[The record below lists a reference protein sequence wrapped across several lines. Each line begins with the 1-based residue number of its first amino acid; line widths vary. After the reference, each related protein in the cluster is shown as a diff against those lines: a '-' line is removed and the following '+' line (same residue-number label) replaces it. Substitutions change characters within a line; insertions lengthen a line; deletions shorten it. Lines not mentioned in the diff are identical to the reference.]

1 MTPYSLRL
9 RLLAGAAVAV
19 FAALA
24 IAWVA
29 MTLLFQRH
37 LELRVEQEL
46 RRDALQLVAGLTVDP
61 AGTITVQQEPTDPR
75 FGRPAGGLYW
85 QIGTGEQSQRSRS
98 LWDEALAPSPAAD
111 TMEWRTRRVDGPFGQ
126 RLFLLERLIQPAGSM
141 ESVLV
146 QLALDENELR
156 VARDDFSL
164 TLALFL
170 LLLWVVLSG
179 AAWIQ
184 VQLGLRPLK
193 RLRHELSSL
202 RHNASERL
210 SAGYPLEVEP
220 LTKAIND
227 LANARE
233 ADVKRARQRAA
244 DLAHGMK
251 TPLAALAAQSRLI
264 REGRG
269 DPHVSADGLD
279 RAISAAGAAVE
290 AELARARAAAS
301 RHARQEAQAAPLS
314 VAQRLI
320 LVLER
325 TEKGM
330 RLDYVLEV
338 PEDLRLAVAAED
350 LSEILGPLLENA
362 VRFARRQ
369 VRVSGAV
376 KDGSAVLSVEDDG
389 PGLSTAEAAEAVV
402 RGVRL
407 DQTGGGHGLGLAI
420 ARELAEATGGTIE
433 LGTSSLGGLRIELR
447 WKNADRL
454 PGSAEDG
461 SGAWTLQGVKN
472 RLATALSRKVSV
484 KT

>member
-1 MTPYSLRL
+1 VTRYSLRL

-61 AGTITVQQEPTDPR
+61 AGMITVQQEPTDPR

-85 QIGTGEQSQRSRS
+85 QVSTGQQSQRSRS
-98 LWDEALAPSPAAD
+98 LWDQALAPSPGAD
-111 TMEWRTRRVDGPFGQ
+111 ALEWRTRRFDGPFGQ
-126 RLFLLERLIQPAGSM
+126 RLFLLERIIQPAGSM
-141 ESVLV
+141 DNVLV
-146 QLALDENELR
+146 QLGLDENELR

-170 LLLWVVLSG
+170 LLLWIVLSG

-184 VQLGLRPLK
+184 VQLGLRPLD
-193 RLRHELSSL
+193 RLRRELSAL

-210 SAGYPLEVEP
+210 SAGYPREVEP

-264 REGRG
+264 REGHG
-269 DPHVSADGLD
+269 DPDVAADGLD

-301 RHARQEAQAAPLS
+301 RHARQDAQAAPLS

-338 PEDLRLAVAAED
+338 PGALRLAVAAED

-369 VRVSGAV
+369 VRVSGTT
-376 KDGSAVLSVEDDG
+376 KDGSTTLSVEDDG
-389 PGLSTAEAAEAVV
+389 PGLSTSEAAQAVV

-407 DQTGGGHGLGLAI
+407 DQAGGGHGLGLAI
-420 ARELAEATGGTIE
+420 ARELVEATGGTIE

-447 WKNADRL
+447 WKHADRIA
-454 PGSAEDG
+454 GTADG
-461 SGAWTLQGVKN
+461 SSGPWSLWVKT
-472 RLATALSRKVSV
+472 RLATALSRKVRV

>member
-37 LELRVEQEL
+37 LEMRVEQEL

-61 AGTITVQQEPTDPR
+61 AGMITVQQEPTDPR

-85 QIGTGEQSQRSRS
+85 QVGTGEQSQRSRS
-98 LWDEALAPSPAAD
+98 LWDQTLTPSPAAD
-111 TMEWRTRRVDGPFGQ
+111 ALEWRTRRVDGPFGQ

-170 LLLWVVLSG
+170 LLLWIVLSG

-184 VQLGLRPLK
+184 VQLGLRPLQ
-193 RLRHELSSL
+193 RLRRELSAL
-202 RHNASERL
+202 RHNAAERL
-210 SAGYPLEVEP
+210 SAGYPREVEP

-269 DPHVSADGLD
+269 DANVAADGLD

-301 RHARQEAQAAPLS
+301 RHAREEVQAAPLS

-338 PEDLRLAVAAED
+338 PESLRLAMAAED
-350 LSEILGPLLENA
+350 LSEILGPLFENA

-369 VRVSGAV
+369 VRVSAV
-376 KDGSAVLSVEDDG
+376 VQDGSTILSVEDDG
-389 PGLSTAEAAEAVV
+389 PGLSTAEAAQALV

-407 DQTGGGHGLGLAI
+407 DQAGGGHGLGLAI
-420 ARELAEATGGTIE
+420 ARELVEATGGTIE
-433 LGTSSLGGLRIELR
+433 LGTSSLGGLRVDLR
-447 WKNADRL
+447 WSKADSL
-454 PGSAEDG
+454 SSTADDG
-461 SGAWTLQGVKN
+461 TGWTLQAVKN
-472 RLATALSRKVSV
+472 RLATALSRKITV

>member
-1 MTPYSLRL
+1 MTRYSLRL
-9 RLLAGAAVAV
+9 RLLAGGAVAV

-24 IAWVA
+24 LAWLA

-46 RRDALQLVAGLTVDP
+46 RRDGLQLVAGVSLNP
-61 AGTITVQQEPTDPR
+61 AGMITVQQLPTDAR
-75 FGRPAGGLYW
+75 FGVPSGGLYW
-85 QIGTGEQSQRSRS
+85 QISTAQQSQRSRS
-98 LWDEALAPSPAAD
+98 LWDQVLPPSPDAD
-111 TMEWRTRRVDGPFGQ
+111 ALEWRTRRVQGPFDQ
-126 RLFLLERLIQPAGSM
+126 RLFILERLVQPVGST

-156 VARDDFSL
+156 VARDEFSQ

-170 LLLWVVLSG
+170 LLLWAVLAG

-184 VQLGLRPLK
+184 VELGLRPLK
-193 RLRHELSSL
+193 QLRNELSAL
-202 RHNASERL
+202 RHNAAERL
-210 SAGYPLEVEP
+210 SAGYPREVEP

-227 LANARE
+227 LATARE

-251 TPLAALAAQSRLI
+251 TPLAALAAQSRMI
-264 REGRG
+264 REGRS
-269 DPHVSADGLD
+269 DPALAADGLD

-301 RHARQEAQAAPLS
+301 RHASQDAQAAPLS

-325 TEKGM
+325 TDKGM
-330 RLDYVLEV
+330 RLDYVLDVSET
-338 PEDLRLAVAAED
+338 LRLAVAAED

-369 VRVSGAV
+369 VRVSGATA
-376 KDGSAVLSVEDDG
+376 DGTIILSVEDDG
-389 PGLSTAEAAEAVV
+389 PGLSAAEAASVMV

-407 DQTGGGHGLGLAI
+407 DQAGGGHGLGLAI
-420 ARELAEATGGTIE
+420 ARELVEATGGTIE
-433 LGTSSLGGLRIELR
+433 LGTSSLGGLRVELR
-447 WKNADRL
+447 WNRAGRFA
-454 PGSAEDG
+454 STSYDG
-461 SGAWTLQGVKN
+461 ARSWTLQAVKT
-472 RLATALSRKVSV
+472 RLATALARR
-484 KT
+484 

>member
-1 MTPYSLRL
+1 MTRYSLRL
-9 RLLAGAAVAV
+9 RLLAGAAIAV

-24 IAWVA
+24 LAWLA

-46 RRDALQLVAGLTVDP
+46 RRDALQLVAGLSLNS
-61 AGTITVQQEPTDPR
+61 AGMIIIQQLPTDPR
-75 FGRPAGGLYW
+75 LSIPAGGLYW
-85 QIGTGEQSQRSRS
+85 QVSAGQETQRSRS
-98 LWDEALAPSPAAD
+98 LWDQTLPPSPQAD
-111 TMEWRTRRVDGPFGQ
+111 AMEWRTREIDGPFGQ
-126 RLFLLERLIQPAGSM
+126 QLFLLERLVQPVGSA

-146 QLALDENELR
+146 QLALDENELS
-156 VARDDFSL
+156 VARAEFSQ

-170 LLLWVVLSG
+170 LLLWAVLAG

-184 VQLGLRPLK
+184 VQLGLKPLN
-193 RLRHELSSL
+193 RLRRELSAL

-210 SAGYPLEVEP
+210 SAGYPQEVEP

-227 LANARE
+227 LATARE

-264 REGRG
+264 REGRT
-269 DPHVSADGLD
+269 DPAAAADGLD
-279 RAISAAGAAVE
+279 RAISAAAAAVE

-301 RHARQEAQAAPLS
+301 RHARQDAQAAPLS
-314 VAQRLI
+314 VAQKLT

-330 RLDYVLEV
+330 RLDYDLDV
-338 PEDLRLAVAAED
+338 PEGLRLAVAAED

-369 VRVSGAV
+369 VRVSSTVGEDTV
-376 KDGSAVLSVEDDG
+376 VLNVEDDG
-389 PGLSTAEAAEAVV
+389 PGLSAAEMAEVMV

-420 ARELAEATGGTIE
+420 ARELVEATGGTIE
-433 LGTSSLGGLRIELR
+433 LGASALGGLRIELR
-447 WKNADRL
+447 WNRADR
-454 PGSAEDG
+454 PA
-461 SGAWTLQGVKN
+461 GASDDRSRAWILHAVKARLQ
-472 RLATALSRKVSV
+472 TALARLI
-484 KT
+484 

>member
-1 MTPYSLRL
+1 MTRYSLRW
-9 RLLAGAAVAV
+9 RLLVGAAVAV

-24 IAWVA
+24 LAWLA

-46 RRDALQLVAGLTVDP
+46 RRDALQLVAGLTVNP
-61 AGTITVQQEPTDPR
+61 AGMITIQQPPTDPR
-75 FGRPAGGLYW
+75 LSIPAGGLYW
-85 QIGTGEQSQRSRS
+85 QVSTGAETQRSRS
-98 LWDEALAPSPAAD
+98 LWDPALGSSPNAD
-111 TMEWRTRRVDGPFGQ
+111 ALEWRTRQTEGPFDQ
-126 RLFLLERLIQPAGSM
+126 RLFMLERIVQPVGSM
-141 ESVLV
+141 ERVLV
-146 QLALDENELR
+146 QLALNENELT
-156 VARDDFSL
+156 VARNEFSQ

-170 LLLWVVLSG
+170 FLLWTVLAG

-184 VQLGLRPLK
+184 VQLGLKPLK
-193 RLRHELSSL
+193 RLRRELSAL

-210 SAGYPLEVEP
+210 SAGYPREVEP

-227 LANARE
+227 LATARE

-264 REGRG
+264 REGRS
-269 DPHVSADGLD
+269 DPAAAADGLD
-279 RAISAAGAAVE
+279 RAISAATAAVE

-301 RHARQEAQAAPLS
+301 RHARQDAQAAPLA

-330 RLDYVLEV
+330 RLDYVLDM
-338 PEDLRLAVAAED
+338 PETLRLRIAAED

-369 VRVSGAV
+369 VRVSGAAT
-376 KDGSAVLSVEDDG
+376 DSAIVVTVEDDG
-389 PGLSTAEAAEAVV
+389 PGLSAAEIAQVMV

-420 ARELAEATGGTIE
+420 ARELVEATGGAIA
-433 LGTSSLGGLRIELR
+433 LAASSLGGLKVEMH
-447 WKNADRL
+447 WDSTDRL
-454 PGSAEDG
+454 SETEDA
-461 SGAWTLQGVKN
+461 GAWTAVKN
-472 RLATALSRKVSV
+472 RLATALARR
-484 KT
+484 

>member
-1 MTPYSLRL
+1 MTRYSLRL
-9 RLLAGAAVAV
+9 RLLAGGAVAV

-24 IAWVA
+24 LAWLA

-46 RRDALQLVAGLTVDP
+46 RRDALQLVAGVSLNP
-61 AGTITVQQEPTDPR
+61 AGMITIQQLPTDPR
-75 FGRPAGGLYW
+75 FGIPSGGLYW
-85 QIGTGEQSQRSRS
+85 QVTAGDQLQRSRS
-98 LWDEALAPSPAAD
+98 LWDQALPPSPAAD
-111 TMEWRTRRVDGPFGQ
+111 ALEWRTRPVAGPFGQ
-126 RLFLLERLIQPAGSM
+126 SLFLLERLIQPTDSTQ
-141 ESVLV
+141 SVLV
-146 QLALDENELR
+146 QVALDENELR
-156 VARDDFSL
+156 VARDEFSQ

-170 LLLWVVLSG
+170 LLLWAALAV

-184 VQLGLRPLK
+184 VELGLRPLK
-193 RLRHELSSL
+193 QLRHELSAL
-202 RHNASERL
+202 RHNAAERL
-210 SAGYPLEVEP
+210 SAGYPREVEP

-227 LANARE
+227 LATARE
-233 ADVKRARQRAA
+233 GDVKRARQRAA

-269 DPHVSADGLD
+269 DSGAAADGLD
-279 RAISAAGAAVE
+279 RAISAAAAAVE

-301 RHARQEAQAAPLS
+301 RHAREDVQAAPLA

-330 RLDYVLEV
+330 RLDYVVDV
-338 PEDLRLAVAAED
+338 PETLRLRITAED

-362 VRFARRQ
+362 ARFARRQ
-369 VRVSGAV
+369 VRVSGV
-376 KDGSAVLSVEDDG
+376 TVDGNHVLTVEDDG
-389 PGLSTAEAAEAVV
+389 PGLSAAEIAQVMV

-420 ARELAEATGGTIE
+420 ARELVEATGGMIA
-433 LGTSSLGGLRIELR
+433 LAKSVLGGLKIEMR
-447 WKNADRL
+447 WEITDRL
-454 PGSAEDG
+454 AHATDDG
-461 SGAWTLQGVKN
+461 SGSRLLQ
-472 RLATALSRKVSV
+472 AV
-484 KT
+484 KTRLQTAFRLI

>member
-1 MTPYSLRL
+1 MTRYSLRW

-46 RRDALQLVAGLTVDP
+46 RRDALQLVAGVSVNP
-61 AGTITVQQEPTDPR
+61 AGMIIVQQLPTDPR
-75 FGRPAGGLYW
+75 FDSPAGGLYW
-85 QIGTGEQSQRSRS
+85 QISTNEQSQRSRS
-98 LWDEALAPSPAAD
+98 LWDQALAPSPEAD
-111 TMEWRTRRVDGPFGQ
+111 AREWKTRRADGPFGQ
-126 RLFLLERLIQPAGSM
+126 RLFLLERIVQPAGST
-141 ESVLV
+141 ETVLV
-146 QLALDENELR
+146 QLALDENEIR
-156 VARDDFSL
+156 VARADFSL

-170 LLLWVVLSG
+170 LLLWAVLAG

-184 VQLGLRPLK
+184 VQLGLQPLK
-193 RLRHELSSL
+193 QLRQDLSAL

-210 SAGYPLEVEP
+210 SAGYPREVEP

-227 LANARE
+227 LASARE

-264 REGRG
+264 REGDS
-269 DPHVSADGLD
+269 DPGAAADGLD
-279 RAISAAGAAVE
+279 RAISAAAAAVE

-301 RHARQEAQAAPLS
+301 RHAHQDAQAAPLG

-330 RLDYVLEV
+330 RVDYVLDVSET
-338 PEDLRLAVAAED
+338 LRLAIAAED

-362 VRFARRQ
+362 VRFSRRH
-369 VRVSGAV
+369 VRVAGAEE
-376 KDGSAVLSVEDDG
+376 KGFILLSVEDDG
-389 PGLSTAEAAEAVV
+389 PGLSTAEAAEVMV

-407 DQTGGGHGLGLAI
+407 DQAGGGHG
-420 ARELAEATGGTIE
+420 
-433 LGTSSLGGLRIELR
+433 
-447 WKNADRL
+447 
-454 PGSAEDG
+454 
-461 SGAWTLQGVKN
+461 
-472 RLATALSRKVSV
+472 
-484 KT
+484 

>member
-1 MTPYSLRL
+1 MTRYSLRW
-9 RLLAGAAVAV
+9 RLLVGAAVAV
-19 FAALA
+19 FVALA
-24 IAWVA
+24 LAWLA

-46 RRDALQLVAGLTVDP
+46 RRDALQLVAGLGVNP
-61 AGTITVQQEPTDPR
+61 AGMITTLQVPTDPR
-75 FGRPAGGLYW
+75 LSIPAGGLYW
-85 QIGTGEQSQRSRS
+85 QISTSQQSQRSRS
-98 LWDEALAPSPAAD
+98 LWDQTLPPSPQAD
-111 TMEWRTRRVDGPFGQ
+111 ALEWRTRQIEGPFGQ
-126 RLFLLERLIQPAGSM
+126 RLFLLERIIQPAGST
-141 ESVLV
+141 ERVLV
-146 QLALDENELR
+146 QLALDENELT
-156 VARDDFSL
+156 VARDEFSQ

-170 LLLWVVLSG
+170 LLLWAVLGG

-184 VQLGLRPLK
+184 VQLGLKPLQ
-193 RLRHELSSL
+193 RLRRDLSAL

-210 SAGYPLEVEP
+210 SAGYPREVEP

-227 LANARE
+227 LASARE

-264 REGRG
+264 REGRS
-269 DPHVSADGLD
+269 DPQAAADGLD

-301 RHARQEAQAAPLS
+301 RHARQDAQAAPLS
-314 VAQRLI
+314 VAQKLI

-325 TEKGM
+325 TDKGM
-330 RLDYVLEV
+330 RLDYDLDV
-338 PEDLRLAVAAED
+338 PEMLRLAVSAED

-369 VRVSGAV
+369 VRVSGAAT
-376 KDGSAVLSVEDDG
+376 DDTIILSVEDDG
-389 PGLSTAEAAEAVV
+389 PGLSAAEAAEVMV

-407 DQTGGGHGLGLAI
+407 DQTSGGHGLGLAI
-420 ARELAEATGGTIE
+420 ARELVEATGGMIE

-447 WKNADRL
+447 WNRVDRL
-454 PGSAEDG
+454 AGAADEGASARILH
-461 SGAWTLQGVKN
+461 AVKARLQTAFA
-472 RLATALSRKVSV
+472 RLI
-484 KT
+484 

>member
-1 MTPYSLRL
+1 MTRYSLRL
-9 RLLAGAAVAV
+9 RLLAGGAVAV

-24 IAWVA
+24 LAWLA

-46 RRDALQLVAGLTVDP
+46 RRDALQLVAGVSVNP
-61 AGTITVQQEPTDPR
+61 AGMITLQQLPTDAR
-75 FGRPAGGLYW
+75 FGVPAGGLYW
-85 QIGTGEQSQRSRS
+85 QISTDQQSQRSRS
-98 LWDEALAPSPAAD
+98 LWDQALSPSPGAD
-111 TMEWRTRRVDGPFGQ
+111 ALEWRTRRVDGPFGQ
-126 RLFLLERLIQPAGSM
+126 RLFVLERLVQPVGSAGN
-141 ESVLV
+141 VLV

-156 VARDDFSL
+156 VARDEFSQ
-164 TLALFL
+164 TLGLFL
-170 LLLWVVLSG
+170 LLLWAVLAG

-184 VQLGLRPLK
+184 VELGLRPLK
-193 RLRHELSSL
+193 QLRHELSAL
-202 RHNASERL
+202 RHNAAERL
-210 SAGYPLEVEP
+210 SAGYPREVEP

-227 LANARE
+227 LATARE
-233 ADVKRARQRAA
+233 TDVKRARQRAA

-264 REGRG
+264 REGRS
-269 DPHVSADGLD
+269 DPALAADGLD

-301 RHARQEAQAAPLS
+301 RHARQDAQAAPLS

-330 RLDYVLEV
+330 RLDYVLDV
-338 PEDLRLAVAAED
+338 PETLRLAVAAED
-350 LSEILGPLLENA
+350 MSEILGPLLENA

-369 VRVSGAV
+369 VRVSGAAA
-376 KDGSAVLSVEDDG
+376 DGAVVLSVEDDG
-389 PGLSTAEAAEAVV
+389 PGLSAAEAAEVMV

-407 DQTGGGHGLGLAI
+407 DQAGGGHGLGLAI
-420 ARELAEATGGTIE
+420 ARELVEATGGTIE

-447 WKNADRL
+447 WNRADRMA
-454 PGSAEDG
+454 GAAEDG
-461 SGAWTLQGVKN
+461 SGSWTLQAVKT
-472 RLATALSRKVSV
+472 RLATALARRD
-484 KT
+484 

>member
-1 MTPYSLRL
+1 MTRYSLRW
-9 RLLAGAAVAV
+9 RLLVGAAVAV

-24 IAWVA
+24 LAWVA

-46 RRDALQLVAGLTVDP
+46 RRDGLQLVADLDVDP
-61 AGTITVQQEPTDPR
+61 TGMITLMQLPTDPR
-75 FGRPAGGLYW
+75 FGIPSGGLYW
-85 QIGTGEQSQRSRS
+85 QITAGQQTQRSRS
-98 LWDEALAPSPAAD
+98 LWDQVLPSSPQAD
-111 TMEWRTRRVDGPFGQ
+111 TMEWRTRQIDGPFNQ
-126 RLFLLERLIQPAGSM
+126 RLFLLERIVQPVGSM
-141 ESVLV
+141 ERVLV
-146 QLALDENELR
+146 QLALNEDEVT
-156 VARDDFSL
+156 VARNEFSQ

-170 LLLWVVLSG
+170 FLLWAALAG
-179 AAWIQ
+179 AAWVQ
-184 VQLGLRPLK
+184 VQLGLKPLK
-193 RLRHELSSL
+193 RLRRELSGL

-210 SAGYPLEVEP
+210 SAGYPVEVEP

-227 LANARE
+227 LATARE

-264 REGRG
+264 RGG
-269 DPHVSADGLD
+269 HTDPAAAADGMD
-279 RAISAAGAAVE
+279 RAISAATAAVE

-301 RHARQEAQAAPLS
+301 RHARQDAQAAPLA
-314 VAQRLI
+314 VAQKLM

-330 RLDYVLEV
+330 RLDYAIDI
-338 PEDLRLAVAAED
+338 PETLRLSVAAED

-369 VRVSGAV
+369 VSMFGTTTDDAF
-376 KDGSAVLSVEDDG
+376 VLTVEDDG
-389 PGLSTAEAAEAVV
+389 PGLSAAEIAQVMV

-420 ARELAEATGGTIE
+420 ARELVEATGGAIA
-433 LGTSSLGGLRIELR
+433 LDTSSLGGLKVELR
-447 WKNADRL
+447 WDRADRTSEANDT
-454 PGSAEDG
+454 GS
-461 SGAWTLQGVKN
+461 WTAVKK
-472 RLATALSRKVSV
+472 RFATVLGRH
-484 KT
+484 

>member
-1 MTPYSLRL
+1 MTRNSLRL
-9 RLLAGAAVAV
+9 RLLIGAAVAV
-19 FAALA
+19 FVALA
-24 IAWVA
+24 LAWLA

-46 RRDALQLVAGLTVDP
+46 RRDALQLVAGLGVNP
-61 AGTITVQQEPTDPR
+61 AGMITTLQVPTDPR
-75 FGRPAGGLYW
+75 LSIPAGGLYW
-85 QIGTGEQSQRSRS
+85 QISTNQQTQRSRS
-98 LWDEALAPSPAAD
+98 LWDQALPPSPQAD
-111 TMEWRTRRVDGPFGQ
+111 ALEWRTRQIDGPFGQ
-126 RLFLLERLIQPAGSM
+126 RLFLLERIIQPAASM
-141 ESVLV
+141 ERVLV

-156 VARDDFSL
+156 VARDEFSQ

-170 LLLWVVLSG
+170 LLLWAVLAG

-184 VQLGLRPLK
+184 VQLGLKPLQ
-193 RLRHELSSL
+193 RLRRDLSAL

-210 SAGYPLEVEP
+210 NAGYPREVEP

-227 LANARE
+227 LATARE

-264 REGRG
+264 REGRSE
-269 DPHVSADGLD
+269 PQAAADGLD
-279 RAISAAGAAVE
+279 RAISAAAAAVE

-301 RHARQEAQAAPLS
+301 RHARQDQQAAPLA

-330 RLDYVLEV
+330 RLDYDLDV
-338 PEDLRLAVAAED
+338 PETLRLSMSAED

-369 VRVSGAV
+369 VRVSGA
-376 KDGSAVLSVEDDG
+376 SANDTITLSVEDDG
-389 PGLSTAEAAEAVV
+389 P
-402 RGVRL
+402 
-407 DQTGGGHGLGLAI
+407 
-420 ARELAEATGGTIE
+420 
-433 LGTSSLGGLRIELR
+433 
-447 WKNADRL
+447 
-454 PGSAEDG
+454 
-461 SGAWTLQGVKN
+461 
-472 RLATALSRKVSV
+472 
-484 KT
+484 

>member
-1 MTPYSLRL
+1 MTRYSLRW
-9 RLLAGAAVAV
+9 RLLVGAAVAV

-46 RRDALQLVAGLTVDP
+46 RRDGLQLVADLGVDA
-61 AGTITVQQEPTDPR
+61 AGMITLQQLPTDPR
-75 FGRPAGGLYW
+75 FGIPAGGLYW
-85 QIGTGEQSQRSRS
+85 QITAAQQSQRSRS
-98 LWDEALAPSPAAD
+98 LWDQALPASPQAD
-111 TMEWRTRRVDGPFGQ
+111 AMEWRTRQIDGPFAQ
-126 RLFLLERLIQPAGSM
+126 RLFVLERIVQPVGSM
-141 ESVLV
+141 EPVLV

-156 VARDDFSL
+156 VARDEFSR
-164 TLALFL
+164 TLGLFL
-170 LLLWVVLSG
+170 LLLWAVLAV
-179 AAWIQ
+179 AAWLQ

-193 RLRHELSSL
+193 QLRHELSAL
-202 RHNASERL
+202 RHNAAERL

-227 LANARE
+227 LASARE

-269 DPHVSADGLD
+269 DSAAAADGLD
-279 RAISAAGAAVE
+279 RAISAATAAVE

-301 RHARQEAQAAPLS
+301 RHARQDVQAAPLA

-325 TEKGM
+325 TDKGM
-330 RLDYVLEV
+330 RLDYALDI
-338 PEDLRLAVAAED
+338 PEALRLSVAAED

-369 VRVSGAV
+369 VRVSGSAA
-376 KDGSAVLSVEDDG
+376 DGSSVLSVEDDG
-389 PGLSTAEAAEAVV
+389 PGLSAAEIAQVMV

-407 DQTGGGHGLGLAI
+407 DQTGSGHGLGLAI

-433 LGTSSLGGLRIELR
+433 LGTSALGGLRVELR
-447 WKNADRL
+447 WDRADRL
-454 PGSAEDG
+454 ASIGEGGSTTW
-461 SGAWTLQGVKN
+461 SLQAVRS
-472 RLATALSRKVSV
+472 RLATALGRH
-484 KT
+484 